1 MENEKKGQYYNPGD
15 TLWRHSDNALFQI
28 IAIVCDEPVTPSQNK
43 TYYKFHCI
51 NGVTENDEI
60 AYCDLVATG
69 KTALS
74 PIAPSDLKLNQHI
87 WTKSSGREYVVIDI
101 FPGEKPKHPC
111 HNCHD
116 GICEQCTYGYKS
128 DDQIMSMIG
137 NRSSDTKYRIESLDH
152 KRSYDI
158 DNNALKEDSEYTI
171 YPPMYVED
179 KSLLIVETDKTGKE
193 IKSAKKV
200 ELDLPDKE
208 EEEEEVLGMTDE
220 ELDEFIEDL
229 NDKKKKDSYQKW
241 KESLHVIQVP
251 AFDLNYF
258 KVGDAY
264 LIQEHAYVGFKHNA
278 ILITAEKDKLG
289 FLNASE
295 KAWTSPVSEYKEIS
309 LKDYL
314 DGKYGIKKL
323 VVEEKENA

>member
-15 TLWRHSDNALFQI
+15 TLWRHGDNALFQI
-28 IAIVCDEPVTPSQNK
+28 IAIVCDEPVTPNQNK
-43 TYYKFHCI
+43 TYYKLHCI
-51 NGVTENDEI
+51 NGVVEDDNEI

-69 KTALS
+69 KSALS
-74 PIAPSDLKLNQHI
+74 PIAPSKLAVGQHI
-87 WTKSSGREYVVIDI
+87 WDKVNRREFVVKRIIEPDPHTTTI
-101 FPGEKPKHPC
+101 PC
-111 HNCHD
+111 DNCHD
-116 GICEQCTYGYKS
+116 GICEQCIYGYKS
-128 DDQIMSMIG
+128 KAEILSMLKPEGASETTYEFLSNFGMSLIQV
-137 NRSSDTKYRIESLDH
+137 SQSLFEEKY
-152 KRSYDI
+152 
-158 DNNALKEDSEYTI
+158 TM

-208 EEEEEVLGMTDE
+208 EEDEEV
-220 ELDEFIEDL
+220 DEFIEEL

-241 KESLHVIQVP
+241 KDSLHVVQVP

-264 LIQEHAYVGFKHNA
+264 LIQEHACVGFKHNA

-314 DGKYGIKKL
+314 NGKYGIKKL
-323 VVEEKENA
+323 VVEEKENAKN